1 MDLLDGITKKA
12 RCYRA
17 YILMDKMHKRRGE
30 GRMQE
35 EGEGKTHGEEVDQ
48 GGRDIRGNTTAALA
62 RAGGKK
68 EECVL

>member
-1 MDLLDGITKKA
+1 
-12 RCYRA
+12 
-17 YILMDKMHKRRGE
+17 
-30 GRMQE
+30 MQE